1 MSWLDIVGMACA
13 IVFLVI
19 AVVAT
24 FAPLAGFTKEE
35 ER

>member
-1 MSWLDIVGMACA
+1 MNWLDIVGMACA
-13 IVFLVI
+13 VVFVI
-19 AVVAT
+19 IAAVAT